1 MAGLPKRPW
10 CADALALTS
19 CPKLEF
25 AERDMKPRHQLD
37 ELDITRQA
45 ERLRAETFAGWMR
58 SLRRRI
64 GR

>member
-1 MAGLPKRPW
+1 
-10 CADALALTS
+10 
-19 CPKLEF
+19 
-25 AERDMKPRHQLD
+25 MKPRHHLD
-37 ELDITRQA
+37 ELDITRRA